1 VGAKIHQI
9 EPDYYVFHC
18 PGCGFGHGVTV
29 NGKKNGCNAS
39 WGWNG
44 SMDAPT
50 FTPSI
55 NCNAD
60 DPPHRCHSF
69 VVEGKIQFLGDSF
82 HKLANQ
88 TVDLPDWDE
97 S

>member
-1 VGAKIHQI
+1 
-9 EPDYYVFHC
+9 
-18 PGCGFGHGVTV
+18 
-29 NGKKNGCNAS
+29 
-39 WGWNG
+39 
-44 SMDAPT
+44 MDAPT